1 MMAKL
6 SPSNW
11 SGMVTRRAV
20 GRLAEMALRRP
31 LTAVGIVAF
40 VPRILL
46 AVFVNRADIWSLAPD
61 SVQYLA
67 VTEAAADGRLATFW
81 FGYGESLFQS
91 TRTFTLQ
98 VLLLFEIFGPS
109 RFAVQCIAVL
119 YGVLAA
125 VLTVVVARRLVRP
138 GYALSAGLVVAL
150 LPSQI
155 AFSSAAIR
163 ESLIWCLLA
172 STIFFV
178 FRSGRSERVIRSIGW
193 MVATAGP
200 IFLMSYLRVHSALLL
215 TWCLIGGLL
224 LKGRTRL
231 GRSLAVVSL
240 VVLLPT
246 FMGMGPGGVEYA
258 SASAKGLGTVRAVLA
273 MSAESAIAAPSR
285 SVESAVAA
293 PSTSV
298 ESAVAAPSMSD
309 DSAVAAGDPTL
320 CSECPL
326 LPATEGPA
334 TGRPAIEGSATV
346 DPAMPADSANAAGGS
361 TSGSTPGAASAACGV
376 ECDMAPSLPGDILQR
391 VTELNTANQKFIVDA
406 EGRHIMLNNDL
417 EATLASFPHGLVSV
431 TLRPFPWEADGGFG
445 RTAAALESPI
455 WLLLILLSVVGIV
468 AKWRSSDEAIFL
480 MVVVALFTAAAAVSQ
495 GNLGTAFRHRGQVL
509 VALAVLSMVGIQHLR
524 DRWSRTGMDKG
535 GGQGMSQEQEG
546 HVGYLKSL

>member
-1 MMAKL
+1 MMAEL
-6 SPSNW
+6 SPSTR
-11 SGMVTRRAV
+11 SGMVVRRAV
-20 GRLAEMALRRP
+20 GQLAQLALRRP

-40 VPRILL
+40 VPRVLL

-98 VLLLFEIFGPS
+98 ILLLFEVFGPS
-109 RFAVQCIAVL
+109 RFAVQCVAVL

-172 STIFFV
+172 LTIFFV
-178 FRSGRSERVIRSIGW
+178 LRSGRSERALGSIGW

-200 IFLMSYLRVHSALLL
+200 IFLMSHLRVHSALLV

-231 GRSLAVVSL
+231 GRSLAVVLL
-240 VVLLPT
+240 VVLLPVS
-246 FMGMGPGGVEYA
+246 MGMGPGGVEYA

-273 MSAESAIAAPSR
+273 MSAESAIATPSM
-285 SVESAVAA
+285 SDESAV
-293 PSTSV
+293 V
-298 ESAVAAPSMSD
+298 APSMSD
-309 DSAVAAGDPTL
+309 ESAVAAGDPTL

-326 LPATEGPA
+326 LPANEGFATADPA
-334 TGRPAIEGSATV
+334 NEGSATV
-346 DPAMPADSANAAGGS
+346 DPAMPAEPAIAAGGS
-361 TSGSTPGAASAACGV
+361 TSGPTPGVASAVCGV
-376 ECDMAPSLPGDILQR
+376 ECDVAPSLPGDILQR
-391 VTELNTANQKFIVDA
+391 VTEINTANQKFIVDA
-406 EGRHIMLNNDL
+406 EGRHIMLDNDL

-480 MVVVALFTAAAAVSQ
+480 MVQVALFTGAAAVTQ

-509 VALAVLSMVGIQHLR
+509 VALAVLSMVGIEHLR
-524 DRWSRTGMDKG
+524 DRRSRNGMDNG
-535 GGQGMSQEQEG
+535 GGQGMSHEQEG
-546 HVGYLKSL
+546 HVDHLESL

>member
-6 SPSNW
+6 SPTTW
-11 SGMVTRRAV
+11 SDRMTRGAV
-20 GRLAEMALRRP
+20 GRMAELAFRRP
-31 LTAVGIVAF
+31 LTAVAAVAF

-67 VTEAAADGRLATFW
+67 ITEAAVDGRLATFW
-81 FGYGESLFQS
+81 FGYGESLFQA

-98 VLLLFEIFGPS
+98 IFLLFEIFGPS
-109 RFAVQCIAVL
+109 RLAVQCVAVL

-138 GYALSAGLVVAL
+138 GYALGAGLVVAL

-172 STIFFV
+172 LTIFFV
-178 FRSGRSERVIRSIGW
+178 LRSGQSERVLGSIGW
-193 MVATAGP
+193 MVATAVP
-200 IFLMSYLRVHSALLL
+200 IFLMSYLRVHSALLI
-215 TWCLIGGLL
+215 TWCLIGGLR

-231 GRSLAVVSL
+231 VRSLAVVLL
-240 VVLLPT
+240 VVLLPVS
-246 FMGMGPGGVEYA
+246 MGMGPGGVEYA

-273 MSAESAIAAPSR
+273 MSADSAIGS
-285 SVESAVAA
+285 
-293 PSTSV
+293 
-298 ESAVAAPSMSD
+298 
-309 DSAVAAGDPTL
+309 GDRTP
-320 CSECPL
+320 CAECLQMP
-326 LPATEGPA
+326 
-334 TGRPAIEGSATV
+334 ATV
-346 DPAMPADSANAAGGS
+346 DSSRVLCEVG
-361 TSGSTPGAASAACGV
+361 
-376 ECDMAPSLPGDILQR
+376 CDVSSLLPGDILQR
-391 VTELNTANQKFIVDA
+391 VMDLDAANQKFIVDA
-406 EGRHIMLNNDL
+406 EGRYFMLDNDL
-417 EATLASFPHGLVSV
+417 EATLANFPHGLVSV

-468 AKWRSSDEAIFL
+468 AKWRSSDEVILL
-480 MVVVALFTAAAAVSQ
+480 MVQVALFTGAAAVTQ

-509 VALAVLSMVGIQHLR
+509 VALAVLSMVGMEHLR
-524 DRWSRTGMDKG
+524 DRRSRNGMDKG

-546 HVGYLKSL
+546 HVDYLESL

>member
-1 MMAKL
+1 MMAEL
-6 SPSNW
+6 SPSTR
-11 SGMVTRRAV
+11 SGMVVRRAV
-20 GRLAEMALRRP
+20 GQLAQLALRRP

-40 VPRILL
+40 VPRVLL

-98 VLLLFEIFGPS
+98 ILLLFEVFGPS
-109 RFAVQCIAVL
+109 RFAVQCVAVL

-172 STIFFV
+172 LTIFFV
-178 FRSGRSERVIRSIGW
+178 FRSGRSERALGSIGW

-200 IFLMSYLRVHSALLL
+200 IFLMSYLRVHSALLV

-231 GRSLAVVSL
+231 GRSLAVVLL
-240 VVLLPT
+240 VVLLPVS
-246 FMGMGPGGVEYA
+246 MGMGPGGVEYA

-273 MSAESAIAAPSR
+273 MSAESAIATPSM
-285 SVESAVAA
+285 SDESAVVA
-293 PSTSV
+293 PSMSG
-298 ESAVAAPSMSD
+298 ESAVVAPSMSD
-309 DSAVAAGDPTL
+309 ESAVAAGDPTL

-326 LPATEGPA
+326 LPANEGFATADPA
-334 TGRPAIEGSATV
+334 NEGSATV
-346 DPAMPADSANAAGGS
+346 DPAMPAEPAIAAGGS
-361 TSGSTPGAASAACGV
+361 TSGPTPGVASAVCGV
-376 ECDMAPSLPGDILQR
+376 ECDVAPSLPGDILQR
-391 VTELNTANQKFIVDA
+391 VTEINTANQKFIVDA
-406 EGRHIMLNNDL
+406 EGRHIMLDNDL

-480 MVVVALFTAAAAVSQ
+480 MVQVALFTGAAAVTQ

-509 VALAVLSMVGIQHLR
+509 VALAVLSMVGIEHLR
-524 DRWSRTGMDKG
+524 DRRSRNGMDNG
-535 GGQGMSQEQEG
+535 GGQGMSHEQEG
-546 HVGYLKSL
+546 HVDHLESL